1 MEWGKGI
8 IQKMEIHDL
17 DEVFSIEAASSQTP
31 WSRNSFAEEI
41 QNPLAHCFVMKGGN
55 GSGQRVIGFICFRNV
70 IEESELLDIA
80 VHPDYR
86 RRGIGKKLMQ
96 FYIDFSRRR
105 GIHTLYL
112 EVNASNQS
120 AIQLYQGF
128 TYEVSGV
135 RKKFYQG
142 KSDALLMKKRI

>member
-1 MEWGKGI
+1 MEWGQG

-17 DEVFSIEAASSQTP
+17 DEVFSIEVASSQTP

-70 IEESELLDIA
+70 VEESELLDIA

-86 RRGIGKKLMQ
+86 KMGIGKKLMQ
-96 FYIDFSRRR
+96 FYINFSRRR
-105 GIHTLYL
+105 GIHTFYL

-120 AIQLYQGF
+120 AIHLYQSF
-128 TYEVSGV
+128 AYQFSGV
-135 RKKFYQG
+135 RKNFYQG
-142 KSDALLMKKRI
+142 KSDALLMTKRV